1 MSVASRVVA
10 CAFFASAPIEAEW
23 FVAAYGGGSHSV
35 DSDLTISQPDGTH
48 FFRGVSW
55 ESRSFESPPYYGLQ
69 VGNYFAADGA
79 FGIRVDFC
87 HDKVYGQTS
96 LAPTL
101 QRFSLSHGLNSITVD
116 ALVRRRWSFV
126 SVYGGAGIGTIFPH
140 VEAATPTGTVD
151 EYQWFRGPAAK
162 LLAGVTLD
170 VAGPLALFGEFR
182 LTWVHASVDIPQG
195 SARVSFLTEHA
206 AAGALLR
213 L

>member
-1 MSVASRVVA
+1 VSVASRVVA
-10 CAFFASAPIEAEW
+10 CAFFASAPIEAKW

-35 DSDLTISQPDGTH
+35 DSDLTASQPDGTH

-69 VGNYFAADGA
+69 FGNYFAADGA
-79 FGIRVDFC
+79 FGLRLDFC
-87 HDKVYGQTS
+87 HDKVYAQTT

-101 QRFSLSHGLNSITVD
+101 QRFSLSHGLNSITLD
-116 ALVRRRWSFV
+116 ALARRRWSVV
-126 SVYGGAGIGTIFPH
+126 SVYAGAGIGTIVPH
-140 VEAATPTGTVD
+140 VEAATSTRAMD

-162 LLAGVTLD
+162 LFAGVTVD
-170 VAGPLALFGEFR
+170 IAGPLAAFAELR

-195 SARVSFLTEHA
+195 DAHASFLTEHA